1 MMEIKEVEKL
11 PKFVY
16 GSFNKRFIAF
26 MLDILLIGSI
36 SSFVLNIYRLFGW
49 YNSGTNFSLFNV
61 TSLVLYLAYFSLLTK
76 FTNGQTLG
84 KMVMGLRVVS
94 LTHEELTW
102 SDVLTREVVGRYIQ
116 KKIIILYL
124 LVFVTKR
131 KETPA
136 DLFTD
141 TVVIS
146 EEAYLDLKE
155 YLKIERG

>member
-1 MMEIKEVEKL
+1 MIEIKEVQSL

-16 GSFNKRFIAF
+16 GSFNKRLIAY
-26 MLDILLIGSI
+26 LIDILLISSV
-36 SSFVLNIYRLFGW
+36 SSFIFTIYRLFGW
-49 YNSGTNFSLFNV
+49 YDSGVNLSLFNI

-76 FTNGQTLG
+76 FTNGQTIG

-94 LTHEELTW
+94 INHEELSW
-102 SDVLTREVVGRYIQ
+102 SDVLTRELIGRYIQ
-116 KKIIILYL
+116 KKIMISYL

-131 KETPA
+131 NETPA

-146 EEAYLDLKE
+146 EGTYLDLKE
-155 YLKIERG
+155 YLKKEY